1 MSVPSLEISTL
12 PAAEIAGEVLVLGV
26 RSTPDGPQL
35 LADDASL
42 QDALRSIGATGS
54 PDQLLRVPA
63 SGATAS
69 VALIG
74 VGGTTDADALRYAA
88 GSALRQLRGVERV
101 VLALPAEDAESLAAV
116 AEGAGLGAYRFAGY
130 KTRSGADERGPA
142 SVVVIPSAVGDAT
155 SVVERARITAEAVH
169 RVRDLVNT
177 PANDLYPENLA
188 ERAAELAA
196 VVSVEATVLDE
207 AALEAGGFGGLLG
220 VGRGSAR
227 GPRMVRLDW
236 NPAGAAQ
243 HIALVGKGITFDTG
257 GLSLKPASS
266 MVGMKYDMTG
276 AASVLAAVLA
286 IAALELPVR
295 VTGWLCLAENMPSGT
310 ATRPGDVL
318 TIKGGTTVE
327 VLNTD
332 AEGRLVLADGLVAA
346 AEDQP
351 DVIVDIATLTG
362 AARVALGDR
371 IVGTMGDRDLVAQ
384 VLETAEAVGEEF
396 WAMPLPPYLRRKLDS
411 EIADLAN
418 AKIGD
423 PAGGMLLAGLFL
435 QEFIGQRADGTPIP
449 WAHLDI
455 AGPAN
460 NGVGAYGFTPK
471 GSSGVGVRT
480 LIGLADRLSR
490 GV

>member
-116 AEGAGLGAYRFAGY
+116 AEGAGLGAYRFTGY
-130 KTRSGADERGPA
+130 KTRSGDERGPA

-155 SVVERARITAEAVH
+155 TVVERARITAEAVH

-196 VVSVEATVLDE
+196 VAGVEATVLDE

>member
-88 GSALRQLRGVERV
+88 GSALRQLRGLERV

-130 KTRSGADERGPA
+130 KTRSGDERGPA

-155 SVVERARITAEAVH
+155 TVVERARITAEAVH

-196 VVSVEATVLDE
+196 VAGVEVTVLDE

-384 VLETAEAVGEEF
+384 VLETAESVGEEF

>member
-12 PAAEIAGEVLVLGV
+12 PAAEITGEVLVLGV
-26 RSTPDGPQL
+26 RSAPDGPQL
-35 LADDASL
+35 LADDAAL

-69 VALIG
+69 IALIG
-74 VGGTTDADALRYAA
+74 VGGTLDADALRYAA

-101 VLALPAEDAESLAAV
+101 VLALPAEDAASLAAV
-116 AEGAGLGAYRFAGY
+116 AEGAGLGAYRFDGY

-142 SVVVIPSAVGDAT
+142 SVVVIPSAAADAET
-155 SVVERARITAEAVH
+155 VIARARITAEAVH

-177 PANDLYPENLA
+177 PASDLYPENLA
-188 ERAAELAA
+188 DRAAELAA
-196 VVSVEATVLDE
+196 VAGVEATVLDE

-236 NPAGAAQ
+236 SPAGAAQ

-318 TIKGGTTVE
+318 TIKDGTTVE

-351 DVIVDIATLTG
+351 DAIVDIATLTG

-371 IVGTMGDRDLVAQ
+371 IVGTMGDPDLVAQ

>member
-1 MSVPSLEISTL
+1 MSLPSLEISTQ
-12 PAAEIAGEVLVLGV
+12 PATEIPGEVLVLGV
-26 RSTPDGPQL
+26 RSTPDGPEL
-35 LADDASL
+35 LVEDAALQASL
-42 QDALRSIGATGS
+42 RAIGATGS
-54 PDQLLRVPA
+54 PDQLLRLPG
-63 SGATAS
+63 SGAAES

-88 GSALRQLRGVERV
+88 GSALRQLRGIERV
-101 VLALPAEDAESLAAV
+101 VLALPADDAGSLAAV

-130 KTRSGADERGPA
+130 KSAKGGEDRGPA
-142 SVVVIPSAVGDAT
+142 SAVIIPSAVADAAAIL
-155 SVVERARITAEAVH
+155 ERARVVGEAVH

-177 PANDLYPENLA
+177 PANDLYPGNLA

-196 VVSVEATVLDE
+196 VAGVDATVLDE
-207 AALEAGGFGGLLG
+207 DALAAGGFGGLLG
-220 VGRGSAR
+220 VGAGSPR

-236 NPAGAAQ
+236 NPAGAER
-243 HIALVGKGITFDTG
+243 HLALVGKGITFDTG

-276 AASVLAAVLA
+276 AASVLASVLA
-286 IAALELPVR
+286 VAALELPVR

-346 AEDQP
+346 AEDEP
-351 DVIVDIATLTG
+351 DAIVDIATLTG

-384 VLETAEAVGEEF
+384 VLETAESVGEEF

-411 EIADLAN
+411 DIADLAN

-435 QEFIGQRADGTPIP
+435 QEFIGTRPDGTPIP

-480 LIGLADRLSR
+480 LISLAERLSR